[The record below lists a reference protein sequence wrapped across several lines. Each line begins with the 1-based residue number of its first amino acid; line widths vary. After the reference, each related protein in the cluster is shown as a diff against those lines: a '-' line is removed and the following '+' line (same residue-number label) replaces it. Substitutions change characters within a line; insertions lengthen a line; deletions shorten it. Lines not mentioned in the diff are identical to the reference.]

1 MIDPSTFATLLEPLN
16 EQQREAVYCDRNCV
30 VTAGAGSGKTTVLS
44 YRFLRLI
51 VEQKAHVDEILT
63 LTFSRMAAAEMNA
76 RIHGKLHEFSRDED
90 IHAEL
95 VHFSEATITTI
106 DAFCNRIVAADPT
119 RYGIGPDFTM
129 DEQSNREM
137 AAQCAY
143 DLLVELGGH
152 PGVSFLATVYHPDE
166 LVDSLFVELAST
178 RFHPSSTF
186 DATSCARSVR
196 LRIEQ
201 VYQSTIAEVMRA
213 YSVIAG
219 IDGEGKQFEY
229 NRESARSLLSQASI
243 LQTAGDPSVCLEIL
257 ESVVTKRCSSK
268 KDFAQRCN
276 EQVEILRDVLPLAR
290 KACAALKDQHVLG
303 PIYEVLSLYHARYLA
318 TKRERGILTFGDIA
332 HMARDILIHNPT
344 VRRHFQRKFRYIMVD
359 EFQDT
364 NRLQKD
370 LVYLLAQDPLKEV
383 SGIPKATNL
392 LGDKLFFVGDEKQS
406 IYRFRGADVS
416 VFKQLDLEIA
426 QSGGLQLTL
435 HRNYRSEPQLIGFF
449 NTMFE
454 RIMGDASMLYEAQ
467 FKPLTARE
475 VSHGVSPR
483 ITFLWK
489 GKASAD
495 EAETDKNPSE
505 DSVDAVQ
512 AEAYALASLIEQMTQ
527 TDGYLLPD
535 GDSGTRRPSFEDI
548 AILFRTSSNQ
558 LHYEKALRIAGI
570 PYTLSAVQSLFLEA
584 PANDIYLFLQ
594 LLIYPKDTLA
604 FAGLLRSPFC
614 RLSDDALLSVLD
626 AMDTDKT
633 AFPLVQLDSG
643 EQSRYESC
651 RSLYLQLQELASS
664 GASVAALVS
673 FLWHD
678 GGYRYY
684 LLSDRLYQ
692 VYLEH
697 FEFLLELAIRFD
709 TRDQGLPAFLDFLRP
724 RLGQKEK
731 LSEVEPLRDSMEGVR
746 LMTVH
751 KSKGLEFPIVILAN
765 MGTASRNA
773 TTPAWHVLHQASD
786 TLVVPS
792 HMHRYDKTTNLLY
805 EMDKPTLQAM
815 ETAEMKRLFYVAL
828 TRAKT
833 HLVLSGCENSQ
844 NMGEKATDRN
854 FLALFLHHSHALE
867 QGSALGKSF
876 GIAEIGDAPISVLQ
890 ASVSPKKVAG
900 TILHMKQAYIDPIPK
915 RTFAPTSFAV
925 TRLTHADEAVVGR
938 ADIDQDLVLPALP
951 ADAVILEHALSAQF
965 GTWCHALL
973 QRSLQA
979 YMQGNRVVLP
989 SIDDAFACMPAE
1001 FLQAGL
1007 HSDASRLVAESVV
1020 SLAHGFLSS
1029 TFFASLVEAN
1039 PIAMESEVGFSLRMK
1054 VGTNDR
1060 AVVNGSIDLLVRYA
1074 DAVCVID
1081 FKTDAFRM
1089 PYQHGEQL
1097 AMYRQGA
1104 ARLYGLP
1111 VRSALCYLRQIG
1123 SEVWITG

>member
-1 MIDPSTFATLLEPLN
+1 MIDPPTFATLLEPLN
-16 EQQREAVYCDRNCV
+16 EQQRAAVYCDRNCV

-76 RIHGKLHEFSRDED
+76 RIHGKLHEFSQDED

-95 VHFSEATITTI
+95 VRFSEATITTI
-106 DAFCNRIVAADPT
+106 DSFCNRIVAADPT

-129 DEQSNREM
+129 DEQNNREM
-137 AAQCAY
+137 AAQCAR
-143 DLLVELGGH
+143 DLLMELDGH
-152 PGVSFLATVYHPDE
+152 PGVAFLASMYHPDE
-166 LVDSLFVELAST
+166 LIDSLFVGLAST
-178 RFHPSSTF
+178 RFHPSTTF
-186 DATSCARSVR
+186 DAVSSTRSVLLSIGEVYR
-196 LRIEQ
+196 NSVAQ
-201 VYQSTIAEVMRA
+201 VLQA
-213 YSVIAG
+213 YSEIAR
-219 IDGEGKQFEY
+219 IDGEGKQLED
-229 NRESARSLLSQASI
+229 NKQSARILLSQASI
-243 LQTAGDPSVCLEIL
+243 LEAAEDPAACLRIL
-257 ESVVTKRCSSK
+257 EAAIAKKCSSK
-268 KDFAQRCN
+268 KDFAQTCN
-276 EQVEILRDVLPLAR
+276 DQVEILRESLPVAR
-290 KACAALKDQHVLG
+290 KACAALQDQHLLK
-303 PIYEVLSLYHARYLA
+303 PIYEVLSLFHARYLA
-318 TKRERGILTFGDIA
+318 IKRERGILTFGDIA
-332 HMARDILIHNPT
+332 HMACDILIHNPV
-344 VRRHFQRKFRYIMVD
+344 VRRYFQQKFRYIMVD

-370 LVYLLAQDPLKEV
+370 LVYLLAQDPRKEV
-383 SGIPKATNL
+383 TGVPKASDL

-435 HRNYRSEPQLIGFF
+435 HQNYRSEPQLIGFF
-449 NTMFE
+449 NTVFE
-454 RIMGDASMLYEAQ
+454 RIMGDASTLYEAQ
-467 FKPLTARE
+467 FRPLTARE
-475 VSHGVSPR
+475 ASNGISPR

-489 GKASAD
+489 SKASAD
-495 EAETDKNPSE
+495 EAEPDGEPSE

-512 AEAYALASLIEQMTQ
+512 AEAYALATLIEQMTQ
-527 TDGYLLPD
+527 TDEYLIPD
-535 GDSGTRRPSFEDI
+535 GDGGIRRPSYEDI

-594 LLIYPKDTLA
+594 LLIYPEDTMA
-604 FAGLLRSPFC
+604 FAGVLRSPFC

-626 AMDTDKT
+626 TMDSDKT
-633 AFPLVQLDSG
+633 AFPHVDLDSG
-643 EQSRYESC
+643 EQLRYESC
-651 RSLYLQLQELASS
+651 RSVYLQLQELARS
-664 GASVAALVS
+664 GSVAALVS

-709 TRDQGLPAFLDFLRP
+709 TRDQGLPAFLDYLRP

-731 LSEVEPLRDSMEGVR
+731 LSEVEPLRDSMDGVR

-773 TTPAWHVLHQASD
+773 TTPAWHICGQEPD
-786 TLVVPS
+786 TLVVPT
-792 HMHRYDKTTNLLY
+792 HMHRYDKTTNLLF

-828 TRAKT
+828 TRAET

-844 NMGEKATDRN
+844 NRGEKAVDKN
-854 FLALFLHHSHALE
+854 FLALFLHHTHALE
-867 QGSALGKSF
+867 HDSDLGDSF
-876 GIAEIGDAPISVLQ
+876 KTLEIGDAPVSVLQ
-890 ASVSPKKVAG
+890 ASVSPKKMSD
-900 TILHMKQAYIDPIPK
+900 TILHMKQAYADPIPK
-915 RTFAPTSFAV
+915 RTITPASFAV
-925 TRLTHADEAVVGR
+925 TQLTHVEELAVERVG
-938 ADIDQDLVLPALP
+938 IDQDLVLPVLP
-951 ADAVILEHALSAQF
+951 SDPIVSQYSLSAQF

-973 QRSLQA
+973 QHSLNVYGQRN
-979 YMQGNRVVLP
+979 QVVLP
-989 SIDDAFACMPAE
+989 SIDDALACLPID
-1001 FLQAGL
+1001 FPQGVL
-1007 HSDASRLVAESVV
+1007 HPDEMRLVAESVV
-1020 SLAHGFLSS
+1020 SLARGFLCS
-1029 TFFASLVEAN
+1029 TFFTNLVESN
-1039 PIAMESEVGFSLRMK
+1039 PIAVESEVGFSLRMQ
-1054 VGTNDR
+1054 VGTNEQ
-1060 AVVNGSIDLLVRYA
+1060 AVVNGSIDLLIRYA
-1074 DAVCVID
+1074 DVVNVID
-1081 FKTDAFRM
+1081 FKTDSLRM
-1089 PYQHGEQL
+1089 PHVHGEQL
-1097 AMYRQGA
+1097 AIYRLAA
-1104 ARLYGLP
+1104 ARMYGLP
-1111 VRSALCYLRQIG
+1111 VRSTLCYLRQVG

>member
-1 MIDPSTFATLLEPLN
+1 MIDSSTFATLLEPLN
-16 EQQREAVYCDRNCV
+16 EQQRAAVYCDRNCV

-63 LTFSRMAAAEMNA
+63 LTFSRMAAAEMNT
-76 RIHGKLHEFSRDED
+76 RIHGKLHEFSQDED

-95 VHFSEATITTI
+95 VRFSEATITTI

-119 RYGIGPDFTM
+119 RYGIGPDVTM

-137 AAQCAY
+137 AAQCAHN
-143 DLLVELGGH
+143 LLVELDGH
-152 PGVSFLATVYHPDE
+152 PGVAFLATMYHPDE
-166 LVDSLFVELAST
+166 LVDSLFVGLAST
-178 RFHPSSTF
+178 HFHPSTTF
-186 DATSCARSVR
+186 DVVSSTRSVL
-196 LRIEQ
+196 LRIGEVYRSSVAQ
-201 VYQSTIAEVMRA
+201 VLQA

-219 IDGEGKQFEY
+219 IDGEGKQLED
-229 NRESARSLLSQASI
+229 NKQSARILLSQASV
-243 LQTAGDPSVCLEIL
+243 LEAAEDQTACLEIL
-257 ESVVTKRCSSK
+257 EAAVTRKCSSK
-268 KDFAQRCN
+268 KDFAQNCN
-276 EQVEILRDVLPLAR
+276 EQVEILREVLPLAR
-290 KACAALKDQHVLG
+290 KACAALKDQHLLK
-303 PIYEVLSLYHARYLA
+303 PIYEVLSLFHTRYLA

-332 HMARDILIHNPT
+332 HMACDILINNPV

-370 LVYLLAQDPLKEV
+370 LVYLLAQDPQKEV
-383 SGIPKATNL
+383 SGVPKATDL

-435 HRNYRSEPQLIGFF
+435 HQNYRSEPQLIGFF
-449 NTMFE
+449 NAVFE
-454 RIMGDASMLYEAQ
+454 RIMGDASTLYEAQ

-475 VSHGVSPR
+475 ASQGVSPR

-495 EAETDKNPSE
+495 EAETDEEPSE

-512 AEAYALASLIEQMTQ
+512 AEAYALATLIEQMTQ

-535 GDSGTRRPSFEDI
+535 SDGGTRRPSFEDI

-594 LLIYPKDTLA
+594 LLIYPEDTLA

-633 AFPLVQLDSG
+633 AFPLVELDSG
-643 EQSRYESC
+643 EQLRYESC
-651 RSLYLQLQELASS
+651 RSVYLQLRELASS
-664 GASVAALVS
+664 GSVAALVS

-709 TRDQGLPAFLDFLRP
+709 TRDQGLPAFLDYLRP

-765 MGTASRNA
+765 MGTASRTA
-773 TTPAWHVLHQASD
+773 TTPAWHVPHQAPE
-786 TLVVPS
+786 TLIVPT

-844 NMGEKATDRN
+844 NMGEKAADRN
-854 FLALFLHHSHALE
+854 FLALFLHHTQALE
-867 QGSALGKSF
+867 RGSALGDSF
-876 GIAEIGDAPISVLQ
+876 EVVGIGDAPVSVLQ

-900 TILHMKQAYIDPIPK
+900 TILHMKQAYADPIHK

-925 TRLTHADEAVVGR
+925 TQLAHVDEAVAGWMG
-938 ADIDQDLVLPALP
+938 IDQDLVLPALP
-951 ADAVILEHALSAQF
+951 SDTVVLEHSLSAQF

-973 QRSLQA
+973 QHSLQV
-979 YMQGNRVVLP
+979 YVLGNRVVLP
-989 SIDDAFACMPAE
+989 SIEDAFACLPVD
-1001 FLQAGL
+1001 FPQGVL
-1007 HSDASRLVAESVV
+1007 HANELRLVAESVV

-1029 TFFASLVEAN
+1029 TFFADLVDAN
-1039 PIAMESEVGFSLRMK
+1039 PVAMESEVGFSFRMQ
-1054 VGTNDR
+1054 VGTNER

-1081 FKTDAFRM
+1081 FKTDTLRM
-1089 PYQHGEQL
+1089 PHQHGEQL
-1097 AMYRQGA
+1097 AMYRKAA